1 MAISLT
7 YEEKIAILDLGD
19 DENRFSPGFLDEFDA
34 RLDEVVG
41 AGAQG
46 LVTTGGGKFYTNG
59 LDLDW
64 LAANGDRTQWYVGRV
79 QGMLARML
87 TLPVPTA
94 AAVVGHAFG
103 AGAMLALAHD
113 FRVMRADRGFFCFPE
128 ADIRIPFTPGMAALI
143 QAKLTPQAAVASMT
157 TGRRFG
163 GGDAERLGLVDA
175 VAAEGAVTRAAVDLL
190 RPLDGKD
197 PGTLGA
203 IKQTMFGSAADAL
216 TTSN

>member
-1 MAISLT
+1 MGITLT
-7 YEEKIAILDLGD
+7 YEEKIAILDLGA
-19 DENRFSPGFLDEFDA
+19 DENRFSPEFLEEIDSY
-34 RLDEVVG
+34 LDEVVR
-41 AGAQG
+41 AGANG
-46 LVTTGGGKFYTNG
+46 LVTTGSGKFYSNG

-64 LAANGDRTQWYVGRV
+64 LAAHGEQAQWYVGRV
-79 QGMLARML
+79 QAMLARML

-94 AAVVGHAFG
+94 AALVGHAFG

-113 FRVMRADRGFFCFPE
+113 FWVMRADRGYFCFPE

-143 QAKLTPQAAVASMT
+143 QAKLTPQAAIASMT

-163 GGDAERLGLVDA
+163 GGDAASLGLVDA
-175 VAAEGAVTRAAVDLL
+175 VAAEGAVTAAAIDIL

-203 IKQTMFGSAADAL
+203 IKQTMFDRAVRTL
-216 TTSN
+216 TAEA

>member
-1 MAISLT
+1 VAISLT
-7 YEEKIAILDLGD
+7 YEDKIAILDLGD
-19 DENRFSPGFLDEFDA
+19 DENRFSPSFLDEFDA
-34 RLDEVVG
+34 QLDEAVG

-46 LVTTGGGKFYTNG
+46 LVTTAGGKFYTNG

-64 LAANGDRTQWYVGRV
+64 LAANAEQTQWYVGRV
-79 QGMLARML
+79 QAMLARML

-94 AAVVGHAFG
+94 AALVGHAFG

-143 QAKLTPQAAVASMT
+143 QAKLTPRAAVASMT

-163 GGDAERLGLVDA
+163 GSDAASLGIVDS
-175 VAAEGAVTRAAVDLL
+175 VAAEGAVTSAAVEVL

-203 IKQTMFGSAADAL
+203 IKDTMFGPAVDAL
-216 TTSN
+216 TASN